1 MRLINIFKNIIVT
14 ALLLSGSF
22 TAYAQKPYVTFNHVA
37 LMVTD
42 ANKSADFYIH
52 WFHLADLKNPF
63 PGRPIR
69 WLSLGGKMQ
78 LHLIQGTKQE
88 VTVSKDNHIAFSV
101 LSIDHFVARLKK
113 EHMPYEDG
121 DGHKSKLAVRS
132 DKVRQAYFRDP
143 DGYLVEVNDA
153 P

>member
-1 MRLINIFKNIIVT
+1 MHSLKRLVLTGILIC
-14 ALLLSGSF
+14 SGMI
-22 TAYAQKPYVTFNHVA
+22 TYAQKPYITFNHIA
-37 LMVTD
+37 IMVTD

-52 WFHLADLKNPF
+52 WFHLANLKNPF

-101 LSIDHFVARLKK
+101 ASIDAFVARLKM
-113 EHMPYEDG
+113 EHIPYEDG
-121 DGHKSKLAVRS
+121 DGHLGKLAVRS

-143 DGYLVEVNDA
+143 NGYLVEVNDA

>member
-1 MRLINIFKNIIVT
+1 MRLMHTVRWIIVCGVVLCT
-14 ALLLSGSF
+14 SF
-22 TAYAQKPYVTFNHVA
+22 IAYAQKPYVTFNHVA
-37 LMVTD
+37 IMVTD

-52 WFHLADLKNPF
+52 WFHLDNLKNPF

-78 LHLIQGTKQE
+78 LHLIQGAKRE

-101 LSIDHFVARLKK
+101 ASLDAFVARLKK
-113 EHMPYEDG
+113 EKIVYEDG
-121 DGHKSKLAVRS
+121 DGHAGKLAVRS

-143 DGYLVEVNDA
+143 DVIWWR
-153 P
+153 